1 MHLYVYVIRN
11 LKSLHVLWCNCS
23 ICFSHLLKFTI
34 YNQIP
39 KHQVNMAK
47 KRVETTGFRI
57 LMISKTVVTQTLLV
71 MNHIYNKFTTL
82 PNRMSIIKF
91 QGFYHGHYPMKSIMA
106 ILIYEESQFCTFFI
120 LTGAVKTKLATRNCP
135 KAIYFWLK
143 LLLLVVQG
151 F

>member
-1 MHLYVYVIRN
+1 MLCDVI
-11 LKSLHVLWCNCS
+11 VP
-23 ICFSHLLKFTI
+23 SHLLKFTI

-82 PNRMSIIKF
+82 LNRMSIIKF
-91 QGFYHGHYPMKSIMA
+91 QGFSHGHYPMKSIKA
-106 ILIYEESQFCTFFI
+106 IPIKEESQFCTFFI
-120 LTGAVKTKLATRNCP
+120 LTGAVKTKLLSHKILSESNTFDSNLC
-135 KAIYFWLK
+135 Y
-143 LLLLVVQG
+143 LL
-151 F
+151 FKDFK